1 MDGEN
6 YALFDKMEIGHPI
19 HEMVMN
25 CSHWD
30 TLLVCADGRMKVN
43 RLTVGLIFPSLRN
56 MDILQSPVE
65 HTIIL
70 DETLLDDV
78 YSMITVKLTGLK
90 TEKKSKENY
99 PESDIDAEL
108 KSNEDEDLESS
119 FDERNNFDDYEG
131 QINFNQEER
140 DLENENDVK
149 QESSPRKTS
158 DLNLEDL
165 TFDVN
170 EANAKFKS
178 LVRKIK
184 NSSTTMVL
192 NGAEKTECSM
202 CNEVVSHIYTH
213 VARKHSDFDFKCP
226 SCSYAAGS
234 LALLKDHYRVHG
246 PKDAELKQCDVC
258 QREVLNL
265 KAHIR
270 YAHTDKKKS
279 SFHCSICKKSFGVK
293 SRLNRHMNS
302 HLGMKDKCPICNK
315 ELSAQHIPEHMKQV
329 HQKEKRHCCPEC
341 GKGFFA
347 KRDVEKHLK
356 THEGY
361 KSVCNLC
368 GKSVSSIENHMTI
381 FHSGIDRRVVC
392 PQCGLKFVNL
402 KEHIREV
409 HEKIKNFS
417 CPECDFTCYKR
428 DVINT
433 HLLAHSKGTIQKP
446 RGTGKART
454 SKGEIEENQEI
465 QDSHDFLMDNF

>member
-1 MDGEN
+1 MVKEN
-6 YALFDKMEIGHPI
+6 CALFDKMKIGHPI

-30 TLLVCADGRMKVN
+30 TLLVCTDGRMQVN
-43 RLTVGLIFPSLRN
+43 RLTVGLIFPTLRN

-70 DETLLDDV
+70 DEILLDDV
-78 YSMITVKLTGLK
+78 YSMITLKLTGLK
-90 TEKKSKENY
+90 TERNTKEDI
-99 PESDIDAEL
+99 PESVFNTEFEP
-108 KSNEDEDLESS
+108 NEDLNES
-119 FDERNNFDDYEG
+119 FDDYEEN
-131 QINFNQEER
+131 IKCNQEEYEQE
-140 DLENENDVK
+140 DENDLK

-158 DLNLEDL
+158 ELNLKDL
-165 TFDVN
+165 TFDLA

-178 LVRKIK
+178 LVRKVK
-184 NSSTTMVL
+184 NSSATIDVK
-192 NGAEKTECSM
+192 GVEKTECSM
-202 CNEVVSHIYTH
+202 CSEVVSHIYTH

-226 SCSYAAGS
+226 SCRYAAGS

-246 PKDAELKQCDVC
+246 PKDAELKQCAVC
-258 QREVLNL
+258 LREVLNL

-270 YAHTDKKKS
+270 YAHTDNKKL

-302 HLGMKDKCPICNK
+302 HLGMKNNCPICNK
-315 ELSAQHIPEHMKQV
+315 ELSAQHMSEHMKQV
-329 HQKEKRHCCPEC
+329 HEKEKRHCCPEC

-368 GKSVSSIENHMTI
+368 GKSVSSIENHMRI
-381 FHSGIDRRVVC
+381 FHSGVDRRVVC
-392 PQCGLKFVNL
+392 PQCGVKFVNL

-433 HLLAHSKGTIQKP
+433 HILAHSKGTIQKTCA
-446 RGTGKART
+446 TGRNAKR
-454 SKGEIEENQEI
+454 KKKENEEMQEN
-465 QDSHDFLMDNF
+465 HDFLMDSF